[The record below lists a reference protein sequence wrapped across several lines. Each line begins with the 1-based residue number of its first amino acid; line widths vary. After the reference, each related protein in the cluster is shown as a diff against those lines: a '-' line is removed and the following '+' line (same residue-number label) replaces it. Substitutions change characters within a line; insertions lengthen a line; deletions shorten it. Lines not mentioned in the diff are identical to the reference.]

1 MTADTDTEREMTE
14 TADIRIER
22 RGALGVVVLDRQR
35 ALNALTREMVRALSR
50 ALAAWREDDGIA
62 AVLVRAV
69 PGRAFCAGGDIR
81 RVIET
86 RDREGI
92 EAACGFFRDEYRMN
106 WRIKNF
112 PKPYIALCDGITMGG
127 GVGISIH
134 GSHRIVTENTL
145 FAMPETGIGFFP
157 DVGGTWFLPRLPG
170 ELGMY
175 LGLTGVRAKA
185 ADCLYAGIATHY
197 LPAER
202 LPLLEE
208 ELAAAPAG
216 RMEAVL
222 AGLLADLSETP
233 EPVPAPVEEERA
245 TIDALFAGEEL
256 LAILDRL
263 EADGSGFGAR
273 QLALLAE
280 KSPFSLHVTCAQ
292 LRRGAALTDF
302 AQALA
307 LEYRIVHRF
316 LEGREFA
323 EGVRALL
330 VDKDRNPKWTWPD
343 PRAVP
348 REAVEACFA
357 PLPGGDLLFDWN
369 DV

>member
-1 MTADTDTEREMTE
+1 MTE
-14 TADIRIER
+14 TAEIRIER
-22 RGALGVVVLDRQR
+22 RGALGIVVLDRQH
-35 ALNALTREMVRALSR
+35 ALNALTREMVRILSR
-50 ALAAWREDDGIA
+50 ALAAWRDDPAVA

-81 RVIET
+81 KVIET
-86 RDREGI
+86 RDREGV
-92 EAACGFFRDEYRMN
+92 EAASGFFRDEYRMN

-112 PKPYIALCDGITMGG
+112 PKPYVALCDGITMGG
-127 GVGISIH
+127 GVGISVH

-157 DVGGTWFLPRLPG
+157 DVGGSWFLPRLPG
-170 ELGMY
+170 QLGMY
-175 LGLTGVRAKA
+175 LGLTGARAKA

-202 LPLLEE
+202 LALLEE
-208 ELAAAPAG
+208 ELAAAPAD
-216 RMEAVL
+216 RVETVL
-222 AGLLADLSETP
+222 DQLLADLGEVP
-233 EPVPAPVEEERA
+233 EPSPAPLEALRA
-245 TIDALFAGEEL
+245 PIDALYAGEDL
-256 LAILDRL
+256 FAILEALGSDR
-263 EADGSGFGAR
+263 SGFGAE
-273 QLALLAE
+273 QLGILAG
-280 KSPFSLHVTCAQ
+280 KSPFSLRVTCAQ
-292 LRRGAALTDF
+292 LRRGALLADF
-302 AQALA
+302 AEALQ

-343 PRAVP
+343 PQAVP
-348 REAVEACFA
+348 EEAVEACFA
-357 PLPGGDLLFDWN
+357 PLPGGDLRCDWE

>member
-1 MTADTDTEREMTE
+1 MTE
-14 TADIRIER
+14 TAEIRIER

-35 ALNALTREMVRALSR
+35 ALNALTLDMVRSLSR
-50 ALAAWREDDGIA
+50 ALAAWREDPGIG
-62 AVLVRAV
+62 AVLVKAV

-92 EAACGFFRDEYRMN
+92 EAASRFFRDEYRMN

-127 GVGISIH
+127 GVGISVH

-175 LGLTGVRAKA
+175 LGLTGARARA
-185 ADCLYAGIATHY
+185 ADCLHAGIATHY
-197 LPAER
+197 LPSER
-202 LPLLEE
+202 LPRLEE
-208 ELAAAPAG
+208 ELAATPAE
-216 RMEAVL
+216 RMEGVL
-222 AGLLADLSETP
+222 AELLSELGEIPGPT
-233 EPVPAPVEEERA
+233 PAPLAERRA
-245 TIDALFAGEEL
+245 VIDALFSGDDL
-256 LAILDRL
+256 FAILDAL
-263 EADGSGFGAR
+263 AADGSGFGAE
-273 QLALLAE
+273 QLALLAD

-292 LRRGAALTDF
+292 LRRGARLTDF
-302 AQALA
+302 AEALT

-330 VDKDRNPKWTWPD
+330 VDKDRNPRWTWTD

-357 PLPGGDLLFDWN
+357 PLPGGDLEFDWE

>member
-1 MTADTDTEREMTE
+1 MTE
-14 TADIRIER
+14 TAEIRIER
-22 RGALGVVVLDRQR
+22 RGALGILVLDRQH
-35 ALNALTREMVRALSR
+35 ALNALTREMVRNLSR
-50 ALAAWREDDGIA
+50 ALAAWRDDPAVA
-62 AVLVRAV
+62 AVLVRAA

-81 RVIET
+81 KVIET
-86 RDREGI
+86 RDREGV

-106 WRIKNF
+106 WRIRNF

-127 GVGISIH
+127 GVGISVH

-157 DVGGTWFLPRLPG
+157 DVGGSWFLPRLPG

-175 LGLTGVRAKA
+175 LGLTGARAKA

-208 ELAAAPAG
+208 ELAATPADRVATVLGELLSDLGERPEPAPAPL
-216 RMEAVL
+216 EAL
-222 AGLLADLSETP
+222 
-233 EPVPAPVEEERA
+233 RA
-245 TIDALFAGEEL
+245 RIDSLFAGEDL
-256 LAILDRL
+256 FTIL
-263 EADGSGFGAR
+263 EALGDDRSGFGAE
-273 QLALLAE
+273 QLEILAG
-280 KSPFSLHVTCAQ
+280 KSPFSLRVTCAQ
-292 LRRGAALTDF
+292 LRRGARLADF
-302 AQALA
+302 AEALQ

-343 PRAVP
+343 PRSVP
-348 REAVEACFA
+348 EEAVEACFA
-357 PLPGGDLLFDWN
+357 PLPGGDLRCDWE